1 MQLYG
6 PAGSAMVDARR
17 CEPKLAAPAAYR
29 PLATPPNLLS
39 TGPRQDSAVAED
51 GGSSVLAASL
61 VGAERAPYTLVV
73 GGKRV
78 GVI

>member
-17 CEPKLAAPAAYR
+17 CEPKLAAPAACW

-39 TGPRQDSAVAED
+39 TGPRQDRPWQRMEVAAPSRHR
-51 GGSSVLAASL
+51 SSVLSEPATTWRSEASGL
-61 VGAERAPYTLVV
+61 V
-73 GGKRV
+73 
-78 GVI
+78 

>member
-1 MQLYG
+1 MQLRG
-6 PAGSAMVDARR
+6 PAGSIMVYARR
-17 CEPKLAAPAAYR
+17 CEPKLAAPAACW

-39 TGPRQDSAVAED
+39 TGPRQDSAAAQD
-51 GGSSVLAASL
+51 GGRSALAASL
-61 VGAERAPYTLVV
+61 VGAERAPDNLAV

>member
-17 CEPKLAAPAAYR
+17 CEPKLAAPAACW
-29 PLATPPNLLS
+29 PLATPPNLLF
-39 TGPRQDSAVAED
+39 TGPRQDSAVAEHEVAAPSRHR
-51 GGSSVLAASL
+51 SSMLSAPATTWRSEAS
-61 VGAERAPYTLVV
+61 GF
-73 GGKRV
+73 